1 MLNKQNFMK
10 RLNKRSNWTA
20 EEELQDDK
28 TITLK
33 VENTKMVEQ
42 DCNAEEVKK
51 MNKSLIKRFSF
62 PTHQKI

>member
-20 EEELQDDK
+20 EKELQDDK

-51 MNKSLIKRFSF
+51 MNKSLIKRFSY